1 MKKTPTH
8 AKETGKVRG
17 RRSEASPQQSI
28 SVRNLP
34 KRNEAK
40 AKRQKVT
47 PDYPRT
53 RQAKDYK
60 QLDLLQQRDELFDT
74 YLETNDRV
82 NAWESRVVDAYFNVN
97 TKNGHHRKMVA
108 LLTAARNEI
117 SKQLIKLDDAI
128 NTPRTLSG
136 R

>member
-1 MKKTPTH
+1 MKKQSSH
-8 AKETGKVRG
+8 AQETRTLRSRRGQDRKEQV
-17 RRSEASPQQSI
+17 I

-34 KRNEAK
+34 GRNEAK

-74 YLETNDRV
+74 YLETNDRL
-82 NAWESRVVDAYFNVN
+82 NAWESRAVEAYFNVN

-117 SKQLIKLDDAI
+117 SKQLIHLDDAI
-128 NTPRTLSG
+128 NSTSSL
-136 R
+136 

>member
-1 MKKTPTH
+1 MKKTPSH
-8 AKETGKVRG
+8 AKETGTM
-17 RRSEASPQQSI
+17 RSKHRKERQEQSI

-74 YLETNDRV
+74 YLDTVDRV
-82 NAWESRVVDAYFNVN
+82 KAWQSGAVDAYFNVN
-97 TKNGHHRKMVA
+97 ANHGHHRKMVA
-108 LLTAARNEI
+108 LLTSARNEI
-117 SKQLIKLDDAI
+117 SKQLIQLDDAI
-128 NTPRTLSG
+128 NSTTAL
-136 R
+136 